1 MSIFSTIFWIVIL
14 IWFLYKFIRAIRIVP
29 HRQEYL
35 VERFGKYH
43 KTLSAG
49 FHALIPFIDRVAYI
63 IDLRERA
70 IEVTPQR
77 CFTKDNVK
85 VEVDG
90 IIYMQVMNSYN
101 AVYGVT
107 DYEKA
112 SKELAQTTMRSVI
125 GTLDLDTTFEERALV
140 NNKIIETLDEVAETW
155 GINVLR
161 YEVKNI
167 VPPKTVENAMERQ
180 LKAERERRVM
190 IATAD
195 GDKQSRINRSLGF
208 KAEVIN
214 ESEGEMQRQINE
226 AEGKAKE
233 IENIST
239 ATAAAIDQMAKVFS
253 GPGGEEA
260 MKLWLSDQYLD
271 MLPAAAKPDTNVL
284 IPADMNNIFDIL
296 KSIQIQPELKKK

>member
-14 IWFLYKFIRAIRIVP
+14 VWFLYKFVRAIRIVP

-35 VERFGKYH
+35 VERLGKYH
-43 KTLSAG
+43 KTLGAG

-70 IEVTPQR
+70 IEVSPQR

-90 IIYMQVMNSYN
+90 IIYLQVMNSYN

-107 DYEKA
+107 DYERA

-125 GTLDLDTTFEERALV
+125 GTLDLDTTFEERAVV
-140 NNKIIETLDEVAETW
+140 NNKIIQTLDEVAETW

-167 VPPKTVENAMERQ
+167 IPPKTVENAMERQ

-190 IATAD
+190 IASAE

-214 ESEGEMQRQINE
+214 ESEGEMQRRINE

-233 IENIST
+233 VESIT
-239 ATAAAIDQMAKVFS
+239 HATAAAIENMAAAFS
-253 GPGGEEA
+253 APGGEDA

-271 MLPAAAKPDTNVL
+271 MLPNVARKETSVL
-284 IPADMNNIFDIL
+284 LPADMNNIFDVL
-296 KSIQIQPELKKK
+296 KSIRITPDIKKN

>member
-1 MSIFSTIFWIVIL
+1 MTTFSNLFWIIIL
-14 IWFLYKFIRAIRIVP
+14 VWFLYKFIRAIRIVP

-35 VERFGKYH
+35 VERLGKYR
-43 KTLSAG
+43 KTLGPG

-70 IEVTPQR
+70 IEVSPQR

-90 IIYMQVMNSYN
+90 IIYLQVMNSYN
-101 AVYGVT
+101 AVYGIT
-107 DYEKA
+107 DYERG

-125 GTLDLDTTFEERALV
+125 GTLDLDTTFEERAVV

-167 VPPKTVENAMERQ
+167 IPPKTVENAMERQ

-190 IATAD
+190 IASAE

-214 ESEGEMQRQINE
+214 ESEGEMQRRINE
-226 AEGKAKE
+226 SEGKAKE
-233 IENIST
+233 VESIT
-239 ATAAAIDQMAKVFS
+239 HATAAAIENMAAAFS
-253 GPGGEEA
+253 APGGEDA
-260 MKLWLSDQYLD
+260 MKLWLSEQYLD
-271 MLPAAAKPDTNVL
+271 MLPKVARKETNVL
-284 IPADMNNIFDIL
+284 LPADMNNIFDVL
-296 KSIQIQPELKKK
+296 KSIRITPDIKKN